1 MDRQLRTH
9 APVEIKSAAEL
20 LRQDFTDLIENT
32 TGKLSAA
39 EVEKAKEEVNELL
52 DQVVKLQRSRQKS
65 EN

>member
-20 LRQDFTDLIENT
+20 LRQNFTDLIENT
-32 TGKLSAA
+32 TGKLSAT

-52 DQVVKLQRSRQKS
+52 DQVVNLQRSLRKTDH
-65 EN
+65 